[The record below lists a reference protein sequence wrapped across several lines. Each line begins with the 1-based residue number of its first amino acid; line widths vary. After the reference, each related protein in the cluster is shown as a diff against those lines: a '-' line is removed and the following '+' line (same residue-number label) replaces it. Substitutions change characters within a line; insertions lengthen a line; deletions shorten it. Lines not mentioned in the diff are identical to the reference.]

1 MKENFNIYFPPV
13 LQTDWFTVEQLHT
26 RALTY
31 ISCKIK
37 SCKDTSARTS
47 HKARWGK
54 EKKSPNMYSLS
65 YKTMRKK
72 KAKLKRA
79 KETKCKHKFLYT
91 LCNIEW
97 MSFWHSG
104 IMGCQY
110 SSEKKEISPELW
122 QCCSLTSKLVTRSRF
137 VVAQSNCLLGN

>member
-26 RALTY
+26 CALTY

-54 EKKSPNMYSLS
+54 EKKISKYVQL
-65 YKTMRKK
+65 
-72 KAKLKRA
+72 KLQNY
-79 KETKCKHKFLYT
+79 E
-91 LCNIEW
+91 
-97 MSFWHSG
+97 
-104 IMGCQY
+104 
-110 SSEKKEISPELW
+110 EKK
-122 QCCSLTSKLVTRSRF
+122 SKIEK
-137 VVAQSNCLLGN
+137 GKGDKM